1 MNKLY
6 LIGKRYWLPLLL
18 FNSLVVAAAFYL
30 VTKTPK
36 VWTASA
42 KMILPENTS
51 KVAVNLGTLGSL
63 TSGDPVMATDTNKL
77 EVQKAI
83 LLSDVLI
90 ERLWNTDPE
99 KAKFDTA
106 TKYKDLFT
114 IKSSKESSNILSIA
128 ANGSSPKIAE
138 RRAIALLKEYQ
149 ERLNDLRQSNR
160 IARENYS
167 QPDLEQ
173 AEARLQKAQGDLAQ
187 FKSRTGLIN
196 NEEQTKSIVNTMSTL
211 TTSLSQANAQAQSN
225 ARRIQV
231 LSNRLNLSPEQA
243 IRSLGLGENKDYQF
257 LRQKLVELEANLIPL
272 RSRFTDD
279 SPNVQKLLAQ
289 REDLAQRIQSY
300 VAQSA
305 GGKQIDT
312 TITSGEAGQGRA
324 LLIQQLIL
332 AEAEA
337 NAQRE
342 TTKVLQSYLN
352 QLNATLNTFPA
363 NQERLS
369 DLQRQVEIAEG
380 IYKGLVA
387 QIRQTSVDSFNS
399 YPSVQV
405 LDPPAANAKPS
416 APKPAATAMS
426 ALIAALLGSTAL
438 VLLLESRNPLLRPV
452 DLKRLKFPLVFRIP
466 QLRSVSKPLG
476 LYDGTELEFQRLA
489 SSISLQPTEHRR
501 LMITSAMKGEGKT
514 TVTLKLAIAL
524 TDLGFRIL
532 LVDADYRQASLS
544 KQLGFADI
552 LEPKSEP
559 VSIKPGLALL
569 PTAHVAGKLVGLLTR
584 GQFQQTLLAAETT
597 GHYDYILVDGPPL
610 DSTSEGILLA
620 SLIQQVLF
628 VVRPGKSERKPVA
641 ESLEQLAQH
650 DVKLLGLVVNDL
662 ESRSRA
668 TYLDEQSGSI
678 AERVKTN
685 FAKWRNATP

>member
-6 LIGKRYWLPLLL
+6 SFGKRYWLPLLL
-18 FNSLVVAAAFYL
+18 LNSLIVAAAVYS
-30 VTKTPK
+30 VSKTPK
-36 VWTASA
+36 AWTASA
-42 KMILPENTS
+42 QLILPESTS
-51 KVAVNLGTLGSL
+51 KTAVNLGTLGSL
-63 TSGDPVMATDTNKL
+63 TSGATADANQVEL
-77 EVQKAI
+77 QKAI
-83 LLSDVLI
+83 LLSDVLT
-90 ERLWNTDPE
+90 ERLWKSDPE
-99 KAKFDTA
+99 KAKFPTVA
-106 TKYKDLFT
+106 AYKGLFAV
-114 IKSSKESSNILSIA
+114 KSAKEISNTLSITA
-128 ANGSSPKIAE
+128 SGSSPKIAE
-138 RRAIALLKEYQ
+138 RRAIAMLKEYQ

-160 IARENYS
+160 AARENYS

-173 AEARLQKAQGDLAQ
+173 AEARLQKVQGDLAQ

-211 TTSLSQANAQAQSN
+211 TISLAQANAQAQSN

-243 IRSLGLGENKDYQF
+243 IRSLGLGENKEYQF

-279 SPNVQKLLAQ
+279 SPNVQKLLGQ
-289 REDLAQRIQSY
+289 RAELTQRIQAY
-300 VAQSA
+300 VSQSA
-305 GGKQIDT
+305 GGEKIDT
-312 TITSGEAGQGRA
+312 TVATGNEAGQGRA
-324 LLIQQLIL
+324 MLIQQLIL

-352 QLNATLNTFPA
+352 QLNGTLNTFPA

-387 QIRQTSVDSFNS
+387 QIKQTSIDSFTS

-405 LDPPAANAKPS
+405 LDPPTVGAQPS

-426 ALIAALLGSTAL
+426 AIVAALLGSTAL
-438 VLLLESRNPLLRPV
+438 VLLLESRNPLLRPA
-452 DLKRLKFPLVFRIP
+452 DLKRLKIPLVFRIP

-584 GQFQQTLLAAETT
+584 GQFQQTLLSAETT

-628 VVRPGKSERKPVA
+628 IVRPGKSERKPVA

-650 DVKLLGLVVNDL
+650 NVKLLGLVVNDL

-668 TYLDEQSGSI
+668 AYLDEQSGSI